1 MFKGEYTRKVV
12 DRAYIRE
19 EISRILNVSDLRLK
33 SLILLMATAGLRIG
47 AIPELRLSNFTKD

>member
-12 DRAYIRE
+12 DRAYTRE
-19 EISRILNVSDLRLK
+19 EISRILNVSNLRLK

-47 AIPELRLSNFTKD
+47 AIAELRLSNLQ